1 MVKYRDSRD
10 AVENTVNIYINI
22 AKRKKK
28 RMILAEN
35 EATEWERTRDELK
48 GGKQKRTYN
57 NNNHDDDSTR
67 DHDNNEDDAR
77 DLDNNEDDESSNAL
91 EKALPITEDDNESS
105 DELGEEERNN
115 VGELVEPLE
124 FDLRAAPSLEA
135 IAQLT
140 DDIDKLN

>member
-48 GGKQKRTYN
+48 GGKQKRT
-57 NNNHDDDSTR
+57 
-67 DHDNNEDDAR
+67 
-77 DLDNNEDDESSNAL
+77 
-91 EKALPITEDDNESS
+91 
-105 DELGEEERNN
+105 
-115 VGELVEPLE
+115 
-124 FDLRAAPSLEA
+124 
-135 IAQLT
+135 
-140 DDIDKLN
+140 